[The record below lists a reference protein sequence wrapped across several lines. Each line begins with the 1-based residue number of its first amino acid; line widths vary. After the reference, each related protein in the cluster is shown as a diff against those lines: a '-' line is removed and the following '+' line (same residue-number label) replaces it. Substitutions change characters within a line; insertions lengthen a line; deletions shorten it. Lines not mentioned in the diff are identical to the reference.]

1 MLPLYKYRHD
11 LELGERRERQTE
23 KHTKTVASILE
34 EGRRHLARHPVAI
47 TGFRFPLGRL
57 PPRHAQEGNLCDKNW
72 NIFRSFHLRSL
83 QIVFITNSPSPF
95 LVTSI
100 RPVLFQ
106 PFAPIAP
113 HLLFRERKKK
123 KENLI
128 DFCQEG
134 NERGSEE
141 RQIDKVWPF
150 FTGVIIDAE
159 PTRGGTGRNPLPFA

>member
-1 MLPLYKYRHD
+1 M
-11 LELGERRERQTE
+11 
-23 KHTKTVASILE
+23 
-34 EGRRHLARHPVAI
+34 
-47 TGFRFPLGRL
+47 
-57 PPRHAQEGNLCDKNW
+57 
-72 NIFRSFHLRSL
+72 
-83 QIVFITNSPSPF
+83 
-95 LVTSI
+95 
-100 RPVLFQ
+100 FQ

-113 HLLFRERKKK
+113 APPHLETEREKK

-159 PTRGGTGRNPLPFA
+159 PTRPGRYGPKSPSICLAVTQTVGQNRTGERRDLWSGVAPVALEEEEGKKVRYRCCRRASGRTSH